1 MKVFYNFS
9 PNYSRQV
16 RNLKSIKFVIIH
28 YTGMQSEIESINRLK
43 SHKHKVSCHYLINR
57 RGNIIQ
63 MVRDKH
69 IAWHA
74 GKSRWQNYYNLNESS
89 LGIELVNKGH
99 RIYYQNF
106 TKAQI
111 KSLIKLCKFIKKKYR
126 IKKENFL
133 GHSDIAPLRKI
144 DPGEKFPWE
153 RLSKHKIGKWY
164 LINKKIFK
172 FKKNEIEKLFFKN
185 LGKIG
190 YKYFNKNLRKKTD
203 KKIINSFQRHFLPKN
218 ITGKIDQKTYIISH
232 FLAH

>member
-1 MKVFYNFS
+1 
-9 PNYSRQV
+9 
-16 RNLKSIKFVIIH
+16 
-28 YTGMQSEIESINRLK
+28 MQSEIESINRLK
-43 SHKHKVSCHYLINR
+43 SLKHKVSCHYLINR

-74 GKSRWQNYYNLNESS
+74 GKSRWQNYYNLNKSS

-126 IKKENFL
+126 IKKENV
-133 GHSDIAPLRKI
+133 

-164 LINKKIFK
+164 LINKKNFK
-172 FKKNEIEKLFFKN
+172 FKKKEKEKFFFKN
-185 LGKIG
+185 LDKIG
-190 YKYFNKNLRKKTD
+190 YKYFKKNLRKKTD
-203 KKIINSFQRHFLPKN
+203 KKIIKSFQQHYLPKN
-218 ITGKIDQKTYIISH
+218 ITGKIDQKTLIISH
-232 FLAH
+232 FLNH